1 MPKES
6 PQKKGGLER
15 ARKLTGAAKT
25 AIARGAAA
33 ARWDSSIPTA
43 LLDGELPI
51 GEVSIECAVLPDGTR
66 LLSERALTRGF
77 GGKRGGAHWR
87 RKRAGDDGADLP
99 VFLSAKNISSNLP
112 NDLLVALTKPIL
124 YRTGAGGGIAHGVEA
139 SLLPRIC
146 KALMDLQRRGLLLPS
161 QEPIAMQAGILFQ
174 GLAEVGIIALVDAAT
189 GYEKV
194 RARDELQKILA
205 AYIAPELMPWA
216 KRFPDSYYEHLHRVR
231 GWDYKP
237 GSNARTAYIGKL
249 TNALIYEQL
258 PTGVIDELRAKNPRD
273 PVTKRRKH
281 THHEFLT
288 SDVGHPHLD
297 RQIISVTTLLSVSDD
312 WSEFSRLFSKKF
324 PPGPGDLFALP
335 VPDK

>member
-1 MPKES
+1 VTDNS

-15 ARKLTGAAKT
+15 ARKLTGTAKS
-25 AIARGAAA
+25 AIARSGAA

-51 GEVSIECAVLPDGTR
+51 GEINIECAVLPDGTR

-112 NDLLVALTKPIL
+112 SDLLKALTKPIL
-124 YRTGAGGGIAHGVEA
+124 YRTGAGGRIAHGVEA

-146 KALMDLQRRGLLLPS
+146 RALMDLQRRGLLLPS
-161 QEPIAMQAGILFQ
+161 QEPIAMQAGILFE
-174 GLAEVGIIALVDAAT
+174 GFAEVGIIALVDAAT

-205 AYIAPELMPWA
+205 AYIAPELLPWA
-216 KRFPDSYYEHLHRVR
+216 KRFPDSYYEHLYRVR
-231 GWDYKP
+231 GWEYKP

-249 TNALIYEQL
+249 TNALIYQQL
-258 PTGVIDELRAKNPRD
+258 PTGVIDELRARNPRD

-281 THHEFLT
+281 THHELLT

-335 VPDK
+335 VPGK

>member
-1 MPKES
+1 MTEES

-15 ARKLTGAAKT
+15 ARKLSGAAKSE
-25 AIARGAAA
+25 IARGAAA
-33 ARWDSSIPTA
+33 ARWDSNIPTA

-51 GEVSIECAVLPDGTR
+51 GEVNLECAVLPDGTR

-112 NDLLVALTKPIL
+112 NDLLMALTKPIL
-124 YRTGAGGGIAHGVEA
+124 YRTGAGGRIAHGVEA

-146 KALMDLQRRGLLLPS
+146 KALMDLHRRGLLLPS
-161 QEPIAMQAGILFQ
+161 QEPIAMQAAVLFE

-258 PTGVIDELRAKNPRD
+258 PEGVIDELRARNPRD
-273 PVTKRRKH
+273 PVTKRRKR